1 LRIYALGG
9 GNALRLRGKK
19 RMKVQKLYAL
29 HHDGIY
35 TCIREAKEGGR
46 PFDEVK
52 KELIEYFQTYRDDFA
67 RQVNWARS
75 LSQKT
80 VKEHY

>member
-1 LRIYALGG
+1 
-9 GNALRLRGKK
+9 
-19 RMKVQKLYAL
+19 MKVQKLYAL

-52 KELIEYFQTYRDDFA
+52 IEVIDY
-67 RQVNWARS
+67 
-75 LSQKT
+75 L
-80 VKEHY
+80 